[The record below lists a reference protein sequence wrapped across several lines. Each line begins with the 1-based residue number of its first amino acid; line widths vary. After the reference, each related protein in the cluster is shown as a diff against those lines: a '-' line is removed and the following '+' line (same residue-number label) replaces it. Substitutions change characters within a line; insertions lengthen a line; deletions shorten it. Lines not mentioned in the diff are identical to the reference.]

1 MESDLFLRKP
11 RKEDAKSIYTL
22 VKNSKVLDVNS
33 EYLYLLQCTHFKESC
48 CVATLNNEVV
58 GFISGYI
65 VPQNSETLFIWQVV
79 VDEKMRGQ
87 NVANKILKA
96 ILSFENM
103 KEIKYIHTTVSPS
116 NKPSQ
121 RVFEKLADSFNTQMK
136 NSTMFAKED
145 FIHGH
150 EDEVLYEI
158 GPLERN

>member
-1 MESDLFLRKP
+1 MGSDLFLRKP
-11 RKEDAKSIYTL
+11 RKEDAKSIFTL

-48 CVATLNNEVV
+48 CVATVKDEVV

-65 VPQNSETLFIWQVV
+65 LPQDPKSLFIWQVV

-96 ILSFENM
+96 ILSFDNM
-103 KEIKYIHTTVSPS
+103 KEINYIHTTVSPS

-121 RVFEKLADSFNTQMK
+121 RVFEKLAESFNTTFK

-158 GPLERN
+158 GPLQ